1 MTETVVITGASAGI
15 GRATAELFGRRGANV
30 VLIARG
36 EDGLEA
42 AADAVRSAGG
52 SALAVPTDVAD
63 FDAVER
69 AAEQAEDRF
78 GPIDVWVN
86 VAFTSVFAPFWE
98 IKPDEFRRVTEV
110 SYLGFVHGTMAAL
123 ARMRPR
129 DRGTIVQVGSALGY
143 RAIPL
148 QSAYCGAKHAVNGF
162 TESVRCELL
171 HEGSKVRITVVQ
183 MPAVNTP
190 QFSWVLS
197 RLPRHPQPVP
207 PIYQPEVAAQGVVFA
222 ADHADRKEHW
232 VGASTAGTILAQKF
246 AAPVL
251 DRYLARTGFDSQQ
264 TSEPVEPGRPNNLW
278 QPVDQSPGSDEGAHG
293 VFDDRAHARSAQLTV
308 TERVEEAGATVRRAL
323 GSLLDAARART
334 PQHPWSAATSQPTE
348 AGALTADQPT
358 RAADADGLA
367 SDADARP
374 ADAPATDAGPPPVD
388 HAANLASHGTSL
400 SDPGTSLADP
410 DTAVTDH
417 DTSVTDIDPS
427 LPEPNVAAGVDEQ
440 APSVNRHSFLDDIET
455 PLADQDGRSVDYDAP
470 VADEDSSWTDQGVVP
485 PTQVDVPPGQ
495 SVVPPTQADL
505 PPGQSTASATF
516 PDDGSAVD
524 GTKPANGAEGT
535 VPLRLED
542 LSHERTDA
550 SPAEGYA
557 LPAEGDGPPAEGY
570 ASSNEGSAQAEGYP
584 SAGEHADSGE
594 QAYQEGHAYPDEHTD
609 PAGQPS
615 NQS

>member
-1 MTETVVITGASAGI
+1 VTETVVITGASAGI

-36 EDGLEA
+36 EDGLKA
-42 AADAVRSAGG
+42 AADAVQSAGG
-52 SALAVPTDVAD
+52 TALAVPTDVAD

-110 SYLGFVHGTMAAL
+110 SYLGFVHGTMVAL
-123 ARMRPR
+123 ERMRPR

-197 RLPRHPQPVP
+197 RLPRQPQPVP

-232 VGASTAGTILAQKF
+232 VGASTAGTIMAQKF

-264 TSEPVEPGRPNNLW
+264 TDQRAVPGRPNNLW
-278 QPVDQSPGSDEGAHG
+278 QPVDQPPGSDEGAHG
-293 VFDDRAHARSAQLTV
+293 VFDNRAHGRSAQLTV

-323 GSLLDAARART
+323 GSLLGAARSRPA
-334 PQHPWSAATSQPTE
+334 QHPWSAATSQ
-348 AGALTADQPT
+348 Q
-358 RAADADGLA
+358 ADADALPASEEQAPPSGQGGPPSGQGDGPAEQGTPA
-367 SDADARP
+367 SDAGA
-374 ADAPATDAGPPPVD
+374 PPVD
-388 HAANLASHGTSL
+388 HDAHLADHDAPVADAG
-400 SDPGTSLADP
+400 PSLADP

-417 DTSVTDIDPS
+417 DTSVPTVDAS
-427 LPEPNVAAGVDEQ
+427 LPEPNIASGVDED
-440 APSVNRHSFLDDIET
+440 APSANRHSFLDDIDA
-455 PLADQDGRSVDYDAP
+455 PLGDQDARSVGPDAP
-470 VADEDSSWTDQGVVP
+470 APGAEPVEAWQSGQGAVP
-485 PTQVDVPPGQ
+485 PTQIDVPPGH
-495 SVVPPTQADL
+495 SAAPSTQDTTPSSGGTAPLDL
-505 PPGQSTASATF
+505 EGLSRDQHDGPQDRDAAPGQR
-516 PDDGSAVD
+516 D
-524 GTKPANGAEGT
+524 
-535 VPLRLED
+535 VP
-542 LSHERTDA
+542 
-550 SPAEGYA
+550 
-557 LPAEGDGPPAEGY
+557 
-570 ASSNEGSAQAEGYP
+570 
-584 SAGEHADSGE
+584 AGEPAPEAD
-594 QAYQEGHAYPDEHTD
+594 
-609 PAGQPS
+609 QPS
-615 NQS
+615 NQQS